1 MKNGQK
7 HEEKTNA
14 VRLLEQKKINFTLH
28 NYGGEAISGTEVA
41 AVLGENPNDVFK
53 TLVTVGKSG
62 AHYVFAVPVNRE
74 LDLKKA
80 ARTVGEKSVD
90 MVKSRELLPL
100 TGYIHGGCSPVGMK
114 KFFRTVIHTS
124 AAERG
129 KIFVSGGRIGMQIET
144 TLDELKKAIRLEL
157 ADLCQ
162 DV

>member
-41 AVLGENPNDVFK
+41 AVLGEDPNDVFK

-62 AHYVFAVPVNRE
+62 AHYVFVVPVNRE

-100 TGYIHGGCSPVGMK
+100 TGYIHGGCSPIGMK
-114 KFFRTVIHTS
+114 KFFRTTVHIS
-124 AAERG
+124 AAERS
-129 KIFVSGGRIGMQIET
+129 KIFVSGGKIGMQIET
-144 TLDELKKAIRLEL
+144 TLDELKRAIRLEL

-162 DV
+162 

>member
-14 VRLLEQKKINFTLH
+14 VRLLEQKKTAFRLH

-41 AVLGENPNDVFK
+41 AVLGEDPDDVFK

-62 AHYVFAVPVNRE
+62 AHYVFVVPVNRD

-100 TGYIHGGCSPVGMK
+100 TWYVHGGCSPVGMK
-114 KFFRTVIHTS
+114 KFFRTVVHTS
-124 AAERG
+124 AAERDR
-129 KIFVSGGRIGMQIET
+129 IFVSGGKIGMQIET
-144 TLDELKKAIRLEL
+144 TLDELKKVVRLEL
-157 ADLCQ
+157 ADLCK
-162 DV
+162 